1 MAGDCCLSWQD
12 VRNIA
17 GSCIRPGGFLLTE
30 RALQFCSLPRGSH
43 VADIGCGAGGTL
55 DYLER
60 NGLCDAVG
68 LDYSATLLKEAIPR
82 LASMQ
87 LVRGQ
92 AESLP
97 FRNSFFDALFCE
109 CVLSVLDE
117 RMKALHESARVLR
130 EGGFL
135 ILSDVFAAKSTAP
148 GRPEAHSHWLG
159 AGEALEKDDLVGFLK
174 ESGFSLLLWEEHEIL
189 LKEFVATMILAGVRL
204 SDLWNCSERSDGT
217 KTGRRELSYFLLV
230 ARKGALQ
237 VVAGGGKDGR

>member
-1 MAGDCCLSWQD
+1 MAVDRCLSWQN

-17 GSCIRPGGFLLTE
+17 GSCIRPGGSLLTE

-60 NGLCDAVG
+60 SGLCDAVG

-82 LASMQ
+82 FASMR

-97 FRNSFFDALFCE
+97 FKNSFFDALFCE
-109 CVLSVLDE
+109 CVLSVLGE
-117 RMKALHESARVLR
+117 RIKALHECVRVLR

-135 ILSDVFAAKSTAP
+135 ILSDVFAARSTALH
-148 GRPEAHSHWLG
+148 RPAAHSHLPG
-159 AGEALEKDDLVGFLK
+159 AGRVLEKDDLVGFLN
-174 ESGFSLLLWEEHEIL
+174 ENGFSLLLWEEHEML
-189 LKEFVATMILAGVRL
+189 LKEFAATMILAGVSL
-204 SDLWNCSERSDGT
+204 SDLWNCSEESDGT
-217 KTGRRELSYFLLV
+217 KTNRRGLSYFLLV
-230 ARKGALQ
+230 ARKGPL
-237 VVAGGGKDGR
+237 R